1 VSERD
6 DSELRRAVIGLAAQF
21 TILILVLLA
30 LMGALLY
37 SIVSAGSAESVSRTL
52 TDATLIDS
60 PTDAPL
66 GVFVAIS
73 VNNQL
78 TVSRNAPPGLPDTA
92 AMSQVQASRGSEQ
105 ASVQV
110 SGRPYS
116 VLTVFRNGRVVQAAI
131 DQHEGREELGRLV
144 QALVIAGAAAAVLA
158 AGCSVWMA
166 RRAMRPLAQS
176 LALQRRFVADASHE
190 LRTPL
195 TLLSTRAQLLVRKVA
210 GTGQARADV
219 ELAGGLE
226 RIVQDTRLLT
236 GILDDLLVSADP
248 RIAVDLTPVDLCSVA
263 DSAVE
268 SSGHGARNQGIALE
282 RTGSGTPVTVLGSPM
297 ALHRVFLALIS
308 NALDHARASITVE
321 VTAHGRNAVIRVIDD
336 GPGFAPDM
344 LRGRVFERFASSR
357 PAGGPYPH
365 TRHYGLGLA
374 LVAEIAARHH
384 GSVSIAPPPG
394 GGAAVVVVLPLA
406 TKRQA
411 PDRLV

>member
-1 VSERD
+1 VSELD

-78 TVSRNAPPGLPDTA
+78 TTSRNAAPGLPDTA
-92 AMSQVQASRGSEQ
+92 AMSRVQASRGAEQ

-268 SSGHGARNQGIALE
+268 SSGHEARNQGIALE
-282 RTGSGTPVTVLGSPM
+282 RTGSGTRVTVLGSPM

-357 PAGGPYPH
+357 PAEGPYPP

>member
-1 VSERD
+1 MSELD

-78 TVSRNAPPGLPDTA
+78 TTSRNAPPGLPDTA
-92 AMSQVQASRGSEQ
+92 AMSRVQASRGAEQ

-176 LALQRRFVADASHE
+176 LAVQRRFVADASHE

-195 TLLSTRAQLLVRKVA
+195 TLLSTRAQLLVRKLA
-210 GTGQARADV
+210 GTGSPPAEAD
-219 ELAGGLE
+219 LAGGVE
-226 RIVQDTRLLT
+226 RIVQDTRLLN

-248 RIAVDLTPVDLCSVA
+248 RETSEPRPVELCSMA

-268 SSGHGARNQGIALE
+268 LAGDEARSRGIALE
-282 RTGSGTPVTVLGSPM
+282 RTGSSTPVMVLGSPM
-297 ALHRVFLALIS
+297 PLQRVFLALIS
-308 NALDHARASITVE
+308 NALDHAGTSITVE
-321 VTAHGRNAVIRVIDD
+321 VTAPGRNAVIRVIDD
-336 GPGFAPDM
+336 GPGFAPQM
-344 LRGRVFERFASSR
+344 LRGRVFERFAISR
-357 PAGGPYPH
+357 PAEGPNAPI
-365 TRHYGLGLA
+365 RHYGLGLA
-374 LVAEIAARHH
+374 LVAEIAARHQ

-406 TKRQA
+406 AKRKA
-411 PDRLV
+411 TDRVV